1 MSDFIPYDQLHDGM
15 NTDELC
21 EVWFTFVSAHGLEQ
35 EADDCDNDAA
45 VMRDYLKGLQETE
58 SAWNGAG
65 SSPQWQDPVI
75 TWLNRYV
82 TAWGKACDVEWR
94 MGHGIEPHHGWTQ
107 PTK

>member
-35 EADDCDNDAA
+35 EADECGEDAA
-45 VMRDYLKGLQETE
+45 TLRQYITNWQDAYGVE
-58 SAWNGAG
+58 A
-65 SSPQWQDPVI
+65 WQDPLI
-75 TWLNRYV
+75 TWLDRYV
-82 TAWGKACDVEWR
+82 IAWGKACDVEWR